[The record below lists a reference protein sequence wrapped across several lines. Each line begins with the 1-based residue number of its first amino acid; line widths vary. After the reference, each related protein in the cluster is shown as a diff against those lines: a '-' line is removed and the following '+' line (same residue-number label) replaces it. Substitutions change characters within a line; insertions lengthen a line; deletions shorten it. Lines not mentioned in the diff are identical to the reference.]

1 MIALA
6 LSALLAGA
14 SLQPAGWDKDLR
26 LSEVVDKNPDPHIVE
41 IDLDA
46 RIAPVEIAPGIKT
59 DAWTY
64 NGGIP
69 GPLIRVHKGDRLIVH
84 FTNHLPEPTTVHW
97 HGIRVPIQM
106 DGVPDVSQPPVQTN
120 GTFTYD
126 FVLPDAGLYW
136 YHPHVM
142 SAAQVGFGLSGALLV
157 DDPDEQVNVPDETV
171 LVLSDLGIDNRGQ
184 LDSPDSGGSTGMAFG
199 CSNIRT

>member
-1 MIALA
+1 M
-6 LSALLAGA
+6 
-14 SLQPAGWDKDLR
+14 
-26 LSEVVDKNPDPHIVE
+26 
-41 IDLDA
+41 
-46 RIAPVEIAPGIKT
+46 EIAPGIKT

-106 DGVPDVSQPPVQTN
+106 DGVPDVSQPPVETN

-171 LVLSDLGIDNRGQ
+171 LVRATSASTTRDSSTRRIAADRRHGLRPRGT
-184 LDSPDSGGSTGMAFG
+184 S
-199 CSNIRT
+199 CS